1 MNPLVRTIAL
11 FLGLLAVVV
20 VASLV
25 MVKYTRDGAGEG
37 REAQTAAPAPS
48 LEEGL
53 VPLNADLVRGLDAL
67 KRNELSEARESF
79 AKVPESD
86 ASYFEALRSIAMIEW
101 QTGEFEAAEAAF
113 LKLSA
118 LQPDNPEA
126 HISIGWAQYRLGRL
140 AEAESSVLRAIE
152 LDGNSVAARYDVAFF
167 RLAQGMLPEA
177 IKAYSRAVV
186 RDGAQ
191 QYFGTARQHLLQ
203 LLEERPDLAEIH
215 YALAYFAHAIND
227 RILEIEE
234 LEKYLAMNPTG
245 PAVEVARSRLADARE
260 AVQR

>member
-11 FLGLLAVVV
+11 FLALLVLVI
-20 VASLV
+20 VASLL
-25 MVKYTRDGAGEG
+25 MVKYTRESPVEDPEP
-37 REAQTAAPAPS
+37 QAASPSRS

-53 VPLNADLVRGLDAL
+53 VPLNPDLVHGLDAL
-67 KRNELSEARESF
+67 KRNELQEARESL
-79 AKVPESD
+79 ARVPEGDS
-86 ASYFEALRSIAMIEW
+86 SYFEALRNIAMIDW
-101 QTGEFEAAEAAF
+101 QAGDYEAAERAF
-113 LKLSA
+113 VKLSN
-118 LQPDNPEA
+118 LQPDNPDA

-140 AEAESSVLRAIE
+140 AEAETSALRAIE
-152 LDGNSVAARYDVAFF
+152 LDGNSVVARYDVAFF

-191 QYFGTARQHLLQ
+191 QYFGTARQHVLL
-203 LLEERPDLAEIH
+203 LLEERPDYAEIH
-215 YALAYFAHAIND
+215 YALAWFAHAIND
-227 RILEIEE
+227 RITEIEE

-245 PAVEVARSRLADARE
+245 PAVEVARSRLVDARE